1 MVVLVLVFPWQ
12 ARRACQRQRSILLEF
27 DTRGEVEDFQR
38 LVGKLALFE
47 TYEVIAQVR
56 DEHLLLK
63 PNQLV
68 WLGATYQ
75 QVHQVLLNMFNIN
88 RAININS
95 AININTAININIKS
109 IVGLAKYHT
118 QVLQSDSLS
127 QHSPFLG
134 DRIPLP
140 IQPDG
145 RRLDVEPR
153 SECAAPR
160 RRRLCQS

>member
-1 MVVLVLVFPWQ
+1 MGELDRQVPPINHLLLPSHPAANDLSAGCKISKTWCTCTCIGSCIFACIYVPLFVLVLVFPWQ

-38 LVGKLALFE
+38 LVWKLPLFE
-47 TYEVIAQVR
+47 TYKVIAQVR

-88 RAININS
+88 S
-95 AININTAININIKS
+95 AININITSTVN
-109 IVGLAKYHT
+109 LAKYHT
-118 QVLQSDSLS
+118 
-127 QHSPFLG
+127 
-134 DRIPLP
+134 
-140 IQPDG
+140 
-145 RRLDVEPR
+145 
-153 SECAAPR
+153 
-160 RRRLCQS
+160 

>member
-1 MVVLVLVFPWQ
+1 MKIKIQ
-12 ARRACQRQRSILLEF
+12 
-27 DTRGEVEDFQR
+27 
-38 LVGKLALFE
+38 KLTSFE
-47 TYEVIAQVR
+47 TYNVIPQVR

-88 RAININS
+88 S
-95 AININTAININIKS
+95 AININIES
-109 IVGLAKYHT
+109 IVSLAKYHT
-118 QVLQSDSLS
+118 QVLQSDSSS
-127 QHSPFLG
+127 QRSPFLG
-134 DRIPLP
+134 GRIPLP

-160 RRRLCQS
+160 RSRLCQS

>member
-1 MVVLVLVFPWQ
+1 MVVVFFTCIYVPFFVLVLVFPWQ

-47 TYEVIAQVR
+47 TYKVIAQVR

-88 RAININS
+88 RANNINR
-95 AININTAININIKS
+95 AININT
-109 IVGLAKYHT
+109 
-118 QVLQSDSLS
+118 
-127 QHSPFLG
+127 
-134 DRIPLP
+134 
-140 IQPDG
+140 
-145 RRLDVEPR
+145 
-153 SECAAPR
+153 
-160 RRRLCQS
+160 

>member
-1 MVVLVLVFPWQ
+1 MFVLVLVFPWQ

-38 LVGKLALFE
+38 LVGKLPLFE
-47 TYEVIAQVR
+47 TYKVIAQVR

-88 RAININS
+88 S
-95 AININTAININIKS
+95 AININITSTVN
-109 IVGLAKYHT
+109 LAKYHT
-118 QVLQSDSLS
+118 
-127 QHSPFLG
+127 
-134 DRIPLP
+134 
-140 IQPDG
+140 
-145 RRLDVEPR
+145 
-153 SECAAPR
+153 
-160 RRRLCQS
+160 

>member
-1 MVVLVLVFPWQ
+1 MPLFVLVLVFPWQ

-38 LVGKLALFE
+38 LVGKLPLFE
-47 TYEVIAQVR
+47 TYKVIAQVR

-75 QVHQVLLNMFNIN
+75 QVHQVLLNMFNT
-88 RAININS
+88 NS
-95 AININTAININIKS
+95 AIIMIKS
-109 IVGLAKYHT
+109 ILGLAKYHT
-118 QVLQSDSLS
+118 QVLQSDSSS
-127 QHSPFLG
+127 QRSLFLG
-134 DRIPLP
+134 GWIPLP

>member
-1 MVVLVLVFPWQ
+1 MIP
-12 ARRACQRQRSILLEF
+12 
-27 DTRGEVEDFQR
+27 
-38 LVGKLALFE
+38 
-47 TYEVIAQVR
+47 QVR

-88 RAININS
+88 SDINID
-95 AININTAININIKS
+95 ITS

-118 QVLQSDSLS
+118 QVLQSDSSYQRSL
-127 QHSPFLG
+127 FLG
-134 DRIPLP
+134 GWIPLP

>member
-1 MVVLVLVFPWQ
+1 MHLYELVSVLMFVFVLVFPWQ

-47 TYEVIAQVR
+47 TYKVIPQVR

-75 QVHQVLLNMFNIN
+75 KVHQVLLNMFNIN
-88 RAININS
+88 SAININRAININ
-95 AININTAININIKS
+95 ITS
-109 IVGLAKYHT
+109 IIGLAKYHT
-118 QVLQSDSLS
+118 QALQSSS
-127 QHSPFLG
+127 SYQRFLF
-134 DRIPLP
+134 
-140 IQPDG
+140 
-145 RRLDVEPR
+145 
-153 SECAAPR
+153 
-160 RRRLCQS
+160 